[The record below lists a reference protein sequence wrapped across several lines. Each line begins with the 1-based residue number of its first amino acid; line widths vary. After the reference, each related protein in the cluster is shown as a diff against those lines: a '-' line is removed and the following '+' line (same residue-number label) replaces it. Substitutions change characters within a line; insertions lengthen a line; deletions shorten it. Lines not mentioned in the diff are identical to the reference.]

1 MTTKKTKK
9 IANEV
14 MIVDQAGNVLT
25 IVEITVTII
34 ETVRKNRAIDLVII
48 GEVGLEIVIPGG
60 EVETDRTNREITE
73 VATKNE
79 GDLDLEIIMP
89 KDRDM
94 RMITKT
100 SFVITAKERRKRNT
114 RGNQEAEVGRGG
126 ID

>member
-1 MTTKKTKK
+1 
-9 IANEV
+9 

-48 GEVGLEIVIPGG
+48 GEVGLEIVIPDG

>member
-34 ETVRKNRAIDLVII
+34 ETVRRNRAIDLVII
-48 GEVGLEIVIPGG
+48 AEVGLEIVIPGG

-89 KDRDM
+89 KDGDM
-94 RMITKT
+94 KMITKRPKLCT
-100 SFVITAKERRKRNT
+100 ITAKLK
-114 RGNQEAEVGRGG
+114 
-126 ID
+126 I

>member
-48 GEVGLEIVIPGG
+48 GEVDLEIVIPGG

>member
-14 MIVDQAGNVLT
+14 MIVGQAGNVLT

-34 ETVRKNRAIDLVII
+34 ETVRRNRAIDLVII

-60 EVETDRTNREITE
+60 EVETDRTNQEITE

-79 GDLDLEIIMP
+79 GDLVLEIIMP

-94 RMITKT
+94 KMIIKT

>member
-34 ETVRKNRAIDLVII
+34 ETVRKNRAIDLVIT
-48 GEVGLEIVIPGG
+48 GEVDLEIVIPGG

-79 GDLDLEIIMP
+79 GDLHLEIIMP

-94 RMITKT
+94 KTITKW
-100 SFVITAKERRKRNT
+100 AKLCSIIAKLK
-114 RGNQEAEVGRGG
+114 
-126 ID
+126 I

>member
-48 GEVGLEIVIPGG
+48 GEVGLEIVIPGV